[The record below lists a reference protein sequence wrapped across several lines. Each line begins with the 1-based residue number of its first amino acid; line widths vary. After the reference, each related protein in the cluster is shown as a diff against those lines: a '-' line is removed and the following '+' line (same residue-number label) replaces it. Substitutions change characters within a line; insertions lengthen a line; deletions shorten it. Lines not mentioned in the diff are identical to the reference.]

1 MYPYLS
7 LYMSLS
13 LSIYIYRERCMMN
26 GEHKYIYICICVY
39 IHHEDCLCIYIYVYT
54 YTSAHTY
61 IYIHSYIY
69 IHNVYINVNV
79 VVSESCVFT
88 FLPCG
93 NDPPHTLS
101 ACADISC
108 RDAHVM
114 DSRDTHCILLYI
126 HTSFSLSIYICVYG
140 YIYMLCTDLFLRMHE
155 SNIVQYGSPYTANCA
170 AYDFPPSVPVPK

>member
-26 GEHKYIYICICVY
+26 GEHKYIYIYICICVY

-93 NDPPHTLS
+93 KDPPHTLS

-140 YIYMLCTDLFLRMHE
+140 YIYICYVQIFSEDARIEHCPIWFPVYSKLRR
-155 SNIVQYGSPYTANCA
+155 I
-170 AYDFPPSVPVPK
+170 